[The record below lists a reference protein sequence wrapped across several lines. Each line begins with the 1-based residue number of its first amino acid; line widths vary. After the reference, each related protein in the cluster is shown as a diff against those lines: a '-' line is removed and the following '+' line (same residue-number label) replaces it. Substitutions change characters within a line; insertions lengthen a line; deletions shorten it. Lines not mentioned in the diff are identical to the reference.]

1 MRIWVITLALIS
13 MPLTGA
19 AQSTAIIT
27 TNAAIYTTPAPAAN
41 VSPVRVA
48 ALGTVLV
55 VVAEKGDWLQIE
67 FADPLRGRQTG
78 WIRREYA
85 RVSNPELMPMDL
97 SIRATPVSTPAL
109 PREDVDAA
117 RRREAV
123 QQSANVTSAQ
133 QVYAPADELP
143 RPQTREGFWF
153 NAGLGLGSYG
163 CGDCVGFRTN
173 GLSGG
178 ISLGG
183 RLSDKLLLGGGSTG
197 WTRES
202 GGVRISVSTLDAR
215 LRFYPMRT
223 SGFFVTGG
231 AGVGRHTISVGSV
244 SQSDFGL
251 GVILGVGWDI
261 RVGNNVS
268 LTPFYNGFAMA
279 NTSVDA
285 NVGQLGLGVT
295 IH

>member
-13 MPLTGA
+13 VPLTVM
-19 AQSTAIIT
+19 AQSTATIT
-27 TNAAIYTTPAPAAN
+27 TNAAIYTTSAPAAN

-55 VVAEKGDWLQIE
+55 VVAEEGDWLQIE
-67 FADPLRGRQTG
+67 FADPQRGRRTG
-78 WIRREYA
+78 WIRKEHA

-97 SIRATPVSTPAL
+97 SIRNTPVITQGV

-117 RRREAV
+117 RRREAL
-123 QQSANVTSAQ
+123 QQSANVTAAQ

-153 NAGLGLGSYG
+153 NAGLGIGSLG
-163 CGDCVGFRTN
+163 CEECVGRTN

-183 RLSDKLLLGGGSTG
+183 RLTDKLLLGGGSTG
-197 WTRES
+197 WTRATD
-202 GGVRISVSTLDAR
+202 GVRLSVSTLDAR
-215 LRFYPMRT
+215 LRFYPMLT
-223 SGFFVTGG
+223 SGFFITGG
-231 AGVGRHTISVGSV
+231 AGVGTQTVSVRSE
-244 SQSDFGL
+244 SRSEFGL
-251 GVILGVGWDI
+251 GVIFGVGWDI
-261 RVGNNVS
+261 RVASNIS

-279 NTSVDA
+279 NSLVDA
-285 NVGQLGLGVT
+285 NVGQLGVGVT

>member
-1 MRIWVITLALIS
+1 MRIWVITLALMS
-13 MPLTGA
+13 VPLTAA
-19 AQSTAIIT
+19 AQSTATIT
-27 TNAAIYTTPAPAAN
+27 TNAAIYTTSAPAPG

-55 VVAEKGDWLQIE
+55 VVAEEGDWLQIE
-67 FADPLRGRQTG
+67 FADPQRGRRTG
-78 WIRREYA
+78 WIRKEYA
-85 RVSNPELMPMDL
+85 RLSNPELMPMDL
-97 SIRATPVSTPAL
+97 SIRNTPVTTPAV

-117 RRREAV
+117 RRREAL
-123 QQSANVTSAQ
+123 QRSAYVPAPQ

-143 RPQTREGFWF
+143 RHPHTREGFWF
-153 NAGLGLGSYG
+153 NAGVGLGSQG
-163 CGDCVGFRTN
+163 CEGCSERVN

-183 RLSDKLLLGGGSTG
+183 RLTDKLLLGGGSTG
-197 WTRES
+197 WTKAS
-202 GGVRISVSTLDAR
+202 GGVRTSVSTLDAR

-223 SGFFVTGG
+223 SGFFITGG
-231 AGVGRHTISVGSV
+231 AGVGSYTQNFGSV
-244 SQSDFGL
+244 SASEHGL
-251 GVILGVGWDI
+251 GVLVGVGWDI

-279 NTSVDA
+279 NSLVDA
-285 NVGQLGLGVT
+285 NVGQLGFGVT

>member
-1 MRIWVITLALIS
+1 MRTWVITLALIAV
-13 MPLTGA
+13 PLTA
-19 AQSTAIIT
+19 TAQSTATIT
-27 TNAAIYTTPAPAAN
+27 TNAAIYSTSAPAAN

-55 VVAEKGDWLQIE
+55 VVAEDGDWLQIE
-67 FADPLRGRQTG
+67 FADPQRGRRTG
-78 WIRREYA
+78 WIRKEHA

-97 SIRATPVSTPAL
+97 STRATPVSTPYL

-117 RRREAV
+117 RRREGL
-123 QQSANVTSAQ
+123 QQSANVASPQ

-143 RPQTREGFWF
+143 RRPQTREGFWF
-153 NAGLGLGSYG
+153 NAGLGIGSLG
-163 CGDCVGFRTN
+163 CEECVGRTN

-183 RLSDKLLLGGGSTG
+183 RLTDKLLLGGGSTG
-197 WTRES
+197 WTKES
-202 GGVRISVSTLDAR
+202 GGARLSVSTLDAR

-223 SGFFVTGG
+223 SGFFITGG
-231 AGVGRHTISVGSV
+231 AGVGTLTISARSE
-244 SQSDFGL
+244 SRSEFGL
-251 GVILGVGWDI
+251 GVIFGVGWDI
-261 RVGNNVS
+261 RVASNVS
-268 LTPFYNGFAMA
+268 LTPFYNGFAMV
-279 NTSVDA
+279 NSLVDA